1 MITLLLK
8 NVVSMIGS
16 SARMP
21 GRTWLT
27 ELCARAAREIF
38 EKGQERGLP
47 WMRPALNK
55 SGGYHPVLSKVSFH
69 QRDIAGVS
77 CTMISPKAGATSDKV
92 VVYFHGGGYV
102 VGSPTSHKTILA
114 QLAFDTQGLVLAPD
128 YRLAPE
134 HPFPAPQ
141 EDCLAVATLAMK
153 TYVDKKVT
161 LAGDSAGGA
170 LAIATALELAKNSDF
185 QNQPDGLVLISP
197 WVDPSAE
204 GGSIVSNDHNDFLS
218 GEFLQPSFEQLM
230 QGADE
235 LDPRV
240 NFLNTPLASLPSTLV
255 QYGTGEIF
263 ADQITEFCQRA
274 ESEGVEIE
282 VQSFRAQFHVFQLF
296 SAIIKDA
303 EQALANISAFIK
315 R

>member
-1 MITLLLK
+1 
-8 NVVSMIGS
+8 MIGS

-21 GRTWLT
+21 GRDWLS
-27 ELCARAAREIF
+27 ELCARAAKEVF
-38 EKGQERGLP
+38 EKGQDRGLA
-47 WMRPALNK
+47 WLRTALDK

-69 QRDIAGVS
+69 QRDIAGVP
-77 CTMISPKAGATSDKV
+77 CTMVSPKAGATSDKV
-92 VVYFHGGGYV
+92 VVYFHGGGY
-102 VGSPTSHKTILA
+102 SPKSHKTILA
-114 QLAFDTQGLVLAPD
+114 QLASDTQGLVLAPD

-141 EDCLAVATLAMK
+141 EDCLAVAALALK
-153 TYVDKKVT
+153 TYDDKKVT

-170 LAIATALELAKNSDF
+170 LAITTAIELSKNGALK
-185 QNQPDGLVLISP
+185 NQPNGLVLISP
-197 WVDPSAE
+197 WVDPSAT
-204 GGSIVSNDHNDFLS
+204 GGSINSNDHNDFLS

-230 QGADE
+230 QGADNF
-235 LDPRV
+235 DPRV

-263 ADQITEFCQRA
+263 ADQINEFCQRA
-274 ESEGVEIE
+274 ESEGVDIE
-282 VQSFRAQFHVFQLF
+282 VQSYRAQFHVFQLF

-303 EQALANISAFIK
+303 EQALGNISAFIK

>member
-8 NVVSMIGS
+8 NAVSMIGS

-21 GRTWLT
+21 GRDWLS
-27 ELCARAAREIF
+27 ELCARAAKDVF

-47 WMRPALNK
+47 WLRRALDK

-69 QRDIAGVS
+69 QRDIAGVP
-77 CTMISPKAGATSDKV
+77 CTMVSPKAGATSDEV

-102 VGSPTSHKTILA
+102 AGSPQSHKTILA

-141 EDCLAVATLAMK
+141 EDCLAVAVLALK
-153 TYVDKKVT
+153 TYDDKKVT

-170 LAIATALELAKNSDF
+170 LAIATALELSNNNELDK
-185 QNQPDGLVLISP
+185 QPNGLVLISP
-197 WVDPSAE
+197 WVDPSAK
-204 GGSIVSNDHNDFLS
+204 GGSISSNDHNDFLS

-230 QGADE
+230 QGADDF
-235 LDPRV
+235 DPRV
-240 NFLNTPLASLPSTLV
+240 NFLKTPLASLPATLV
-255 QYGTGEIF
+255 QYGSGEIF
-263 ADQITEFCQRA
+263 ADQIREFCQRA

-303 EQALANISAFIK
+303 EQALGNISAFIK